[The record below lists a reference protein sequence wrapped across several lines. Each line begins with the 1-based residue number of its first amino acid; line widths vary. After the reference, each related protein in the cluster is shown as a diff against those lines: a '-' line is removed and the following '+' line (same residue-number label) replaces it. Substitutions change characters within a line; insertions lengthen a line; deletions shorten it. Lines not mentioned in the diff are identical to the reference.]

1 MLPVQLEVGGGGFRC
16 GAAIFFSEVVVGGEM
31 EEILRMVREPQM
43 GDGGVEGV
51 GGGFGEGGGGGAE

>member
-16 GAAIFFSEVVVGGEM
+16 GAAIFFSEVLVGGEM

-43 GDGGVEGV
+43 GDGRVEGV
-51 GGGFGEGGGGGAE
+51 GGGFGE